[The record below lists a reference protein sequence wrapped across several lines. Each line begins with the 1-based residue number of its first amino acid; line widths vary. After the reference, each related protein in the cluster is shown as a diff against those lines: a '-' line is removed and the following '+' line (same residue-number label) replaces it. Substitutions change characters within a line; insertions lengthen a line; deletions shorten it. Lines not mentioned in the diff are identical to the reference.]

1 MEDRKLWQEC
11 LRDKKQRSL
20 VYGCPPYHLERVLV
34 ADKEGRPWEEPSSL
48 PEVREWSW
56 GSGET
61 TAAAERERVLRRAP
75 YVFR

>member
-56 GSGET
+56 GSGEA
-61 TAAAERERVLRRAP
+61 TAAAERESVLRRAP